1 LKFKTE
7 TMKKV
12 LFFLIIIGVAFAS
25 CKSSKKA
32 AKTAFEPAAQPVST
46 VAEPKVF
53 QVPEVKPTPATED
66 EKPIAVRKESFTF
79 TEAAD
84 QNQNSY
90 FIILGSFS
98 SMDNAKNFRQT
109 LMSEGFT
116 PIIVQSETGYYR
128 VTVDSFTSEAPARTR
143 LMQIRQSFPKYND
156 AWLLIK
162 N

>member
-1 LKFKTE
+1 
-7 TMKKV
+7 MKKV
-12 LFFLIIIGVAFAS
+12 LLLLLVAGIAMAS

-32 AKTAFEPAAQPVST
+32 ASTAFEPAVQTAST
-46 VAEPKVF
+46 TPAPKVF
-53 QVPEVKPTPATED
+53 QVPEVKETPPVQD
-66 EKPIAVRKESFTF
+66 DRPISVRKESFTF
-79 TEAAD
+79 TQPED

-90 FIILGSFS
+90 FIIVGSFS
-98 SMDNAKNFRQT
+98 SMENAKNFRQT

-116 PIIVQSETGYYR
+116 PIVVQSETGYFR

-143 LMQIRQSFPKYND
+143 LSQIRQSFPKYSD

>member
-1 LKFKTE
+1 
-7 TMKKV
+7 MKKV
-12 LFFLIIIGVAFAS
+12 LFFVLIIGVAVAS

-32 AKTAFEPAAQPVST
+32 ATTAFEPAVQPATTTAQ
-46 VAEPKVF
+46 PKVF
-53 QVPEVKPTPATED
+53 QVPEVKEAPAVQD
-66 EKPIAVRKESFTF
+66 DKPISVRKESFTF
-79 TEAAD
+79 TQAED

-116 PIIVQSETGYYR
+116 PIIVQSETGYFR
-128 VTVDSFTSEAPARTR
+128 VTVDSYTTEAPARTR
-143 LMQIRQSFPKYND
+143 LMQIRQNFPKYGD
-156 AWLLIK
+156 SWLLIK

>member
-1 LKFKTE
+1 
-7 TMKKV
+7 MKKV
-12 LFFLIIIGVAFAS
+12 LFIVLIAGIAMAS

-32 AKTAFEPAAQPVST
+32 ASTAFEPAVTQTST
-46 VAEPKVF
+46 TPAPKVF
-53 QVPEVKPTPATED
+53 QVPEVKETPPVQD
-66 EKPIAVRKESFTF
+66 DKPISVRKESFTF
-79 TEAAD
+79 TQPED

-90 FIILGSFS
+90 FIIVGSFS

-116 PIIVQSETGYYR
+116 PIVVQSETGYYR

-143 LMQIRQSFPKYND
+143 LMQIRQSYPKYSD

>member
-1 LKFKTE
+1 
-7 TMKKV
+7 MKKV
-12 LFFLIIIGVAFAS
+12 ALFVLIIGIALAS

-32 AKTAFEPAAQPVST
+32 ASTAFEPAAQQTST
-46 VAEPKVF
+46 TAAPKVF
-53 QVPEVKPTPATED
+53 QVPEVKETPVAQD
-66 EKPIAVRKESFTF
+66 DKPISVRKESFTF
-79 TEAAD
+79 TQTED

-90 FIILGSFS
+90 FIIVGSFS
-98 SMDNAKNFRQT
+98 SMENARNFRQT

-116 PIIVQSETGYYR
+116 PIVVQSETGYYR

-143 LMQIRQSFPKYND
+143 LIQIRQNFPKYSD

>member
-1 LKFKTE
+1 
-7 TMKKV
+7 MKKAVFLV
-12 LFFLIIIGVAFAS
+12 LVIGIALAS

-32 AKTAFEPAAQPVST
+32 ASTAFEPAVQQTTQTAP
-46 VAEPKVF
+46 PKVF
-53 QVPEVKPTPATED
+53 QVPEVKEAPAPESD
-66 EKPIAVRKESFTF
+66 QPISVRKESFTF
-79 TEAAD
+79 TQAED

-90 FIILGSFS
+90 FIIVGSFS

-128 VTVDSFTSEAPARTR
+128 VTVDSFTSEAPARAR
-143 LMQIRQSFPKYND
+143 LVQIRQSFPKYND

>member
-1 LKFKTE
+1 
-7 TMKKV
+7 MKKV
-12 LFFLIIIGVAFAS
+12 ALFVLIIGVALAS

-32 AKTAFEPAAQPVST
+32 ATTAFEPAVQQTTTTAQ
-46 VAEPKVF
+46 PKVF
-53 QVPEVKPTPATED
+53 QVPEVKETPAVQD
-66 EKPIAVRKESFTF
+66 DKPISVRKEAFTF
-79 TEAAD
+79 TQAED

-90 FIILGSFS
+90 FIIVGSFS
-98 SMDNAKNFRQT
+98 SMENAKNFRQT

-116 PIIVQSETGYYR
+116 PIVVQSETGYYR

-143 LMQIRQSFPKYND
+143 LIQIRQSFPKYND

>member
-1 LKFKTE
+1 
-7 TMKKV
+7 MKKV
-12 LFFLIIIGVAFAS
+12 ALFVLIIGVALAS

-32 AKTAFEPAAQPVST
+32 ATTAFEPAVQQTTTTTAQ
-46 VAEPKVF
+46 PKVF
-53 QVPEVKPTPATED
+53 QVPEVKETPAVQD
-66 EKPIAVRKESFTF
+66 DKPISVRKESFTF
-79 TEAAD
+79 TQTED

-90 FIILGSFS
+90 FIIVGSFS
-98 SMDNAKNFRQT
+98 SMENAKNFRQT

-116 PIIVQSETGYYR
+116 PIVVQSETGYYR

-143 LMQIRQSFPKYND
+143 LIQIRQSYPKYND

>member
-1 LKFKTE
+1 
-7 TMKKV
+7 MKKV
-12 LFFLIIIGVAFAS
+12 ALFLIIIGIAFAS

-32 AKTAFEPAAQPVST
+32 ASTSFEPAVQPT
-46 VAEPKVF
+46 ATTTQPKVF
-53 QVPEVKPTPATED
+53 QVPEVKEAPVAQD
-66 EKPIAVRKESFTF
+66 DKPISVRKESFTF
-79 TEAAD
+79 TDQGD

-90 FIILGSFS
+90 FIILGSFQ

-116 PIIVQSETGYYR
+116 PIIVQSETGFYR
-128 VTVDSFTSEAPARTR
+128 VTVDSFTTEAPARAR
-143 LMQIRQSFPKYND
+143 LIQIRQSFPKYSD

>member
-1 LKFKTE
+1 
-7 TMKKV
+7 MKKAVFLV
-12 LFFLIIIGVAFAS
+12 LVIGIAFGS

-32 AKTAFEPAAQPVST
+32 ASTAFEPAVQQTTQTAP
-46 VAEPKVF
+46 PKVF
-53 QVPEVKPTPATED
+53 QVPEAKEAPAPSSD
-66 EKPIAVRKESFTF
+66 QPISVRKESFTF
-79 TEAAD
+79 TQAED

-90 FIILGSFS
+90 FIIVGSFS

-128 VTVDSFTSEAPARTR
+128 VTVDSFTSEAPARAR
-143 LMQIRQSFPKYND
+143 LLQIRQSFPKYND

>member
-1 LKFKTE
+1 
-7 TMKKV
+7 MKKILFLAVIV
-12 LFFLIIIGVAFAS
+12 LAVLTS

-32 AKTAFEPAAQPVST
+32 ASTAFQPAVQQTST
-46 VAEPKVF
+46 AAEPKVF
-53 QVPEVKPTPATED
+53 QVPEVRETPPPAD
-66 EKPIAVRKESFTF
+66 DRPIPVRRESFTF
-79 TEAAD
+79 TQSED

-98 SMDNAKNFRQT
+98 SMDNARNFRQT
-109 LMSEGFT
+109 LTNEGFT

-128 VTVDSFTSEAPARTR
+128 VTVDSFTSEGPARQR
-143 LMQIRQSFPKYND
+143 LSDIRRQYTKYSD

>member
-1 LKFKTE
+1 
-7 TMKKV
+7 MKKV
-12 LFFLIIIGVAFAS
+12 ALFVLIIGVALAS

-32 AKTAFEPAAQPVST
+32 ATTAFEPAVQQTTTTAQ
-46 VAEPKVF
+46 PKVF
-53 QVPEVKPTPATED
+53 QVPEVKETPAVQE
-66 EKPIAVRKESFTF
+66 EKPISVRKEAFTF
-79 TEAAD
+79 TQPED

-90 FIILGSFS
+90 FIIVGSFS
-98 SMDNAKNFRQT
+98 SMENAKNFRQT

-116 PIIVQSETGYYR
+116 PIVVQSETGYYR

-143 LMQIRQSFPKYND
+143 LIQIRQSFPKYND

>member
-1 LKFKTE
+1 
-7 TMKKV
+7 MKKV
-12 LFFLIIIGVAFAS
+12 VLFVFIIGVALAS

-32 AKTAFEPAAQPVST
+32 ASTAFEPAVQQTAATTQ
-46 VAEPKVF
+46 PKVF
-53 QVPEVKPTPATED
+53 QVPEVKEAPAVQD
-66 EKPIAVRKESFTF
+66 DKPISVRKESFTF
-79 TEAAD
+79 TQAED

-90 FIILGSFS
+90 FIIVGSFS
-98 SMDNAKNFRQT
+98 SMENAKNFRQT

-116 PIIVQSETGYYR
+116 PIVVQSETGYFR

-143 LMQIRQSFPKYND
+143 LMQIRQSYPKYSD